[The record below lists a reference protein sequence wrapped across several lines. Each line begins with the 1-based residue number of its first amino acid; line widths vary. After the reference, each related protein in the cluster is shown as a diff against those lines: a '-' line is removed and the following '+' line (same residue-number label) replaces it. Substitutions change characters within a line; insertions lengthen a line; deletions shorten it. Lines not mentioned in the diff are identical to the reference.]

1 MPDTSYLTS
10 FSTTELVLE
19 LSVILL
25 PQHSSAAFP
34 GSCIPVLT
42 HVFWGLQKPLKDPSQ
57 LLSSVCQLY
66 QVSMS
71 QISGVQLGEQSLSR
85 EGVEFPWRGWSLPMG
100 ESPQRGGGVTLEAGG
115 VSPNLTPSLSFPF

>member
-85 EGVEFPWRGWSLPMG
+85 EGVEFPWRGWSLLGLGVESPHG
-100 ESPQRGGGVTLEAGG
+100 GVSLEGVELPWRRVESPQT
-115 VSPNLTPSLSFPF
+115 